1 MMIRNDDRTIRR
13 LFSMS
18 LPVSAGGT
26 IIEEFGFPGQCP
38 RSSLVFLK
46 ANTHVAIIPVEKVP
60 YEPLRDAD

>member
-1 MMIRNDDRTIRR
+1 
-13 LFSMS
+13 MS